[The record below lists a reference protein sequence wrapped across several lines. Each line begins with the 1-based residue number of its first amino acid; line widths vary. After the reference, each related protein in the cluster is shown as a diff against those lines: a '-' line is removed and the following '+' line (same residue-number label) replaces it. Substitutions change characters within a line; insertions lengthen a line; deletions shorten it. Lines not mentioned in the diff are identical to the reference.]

1 MEESCA
7 ELMKKVECS
16 VPRFD
21 EWKKGIRTVAEVNK
35 YERGLKSTEDWDLLP
50 QAPLGQLLRHEVR

>member
-7 ELMKKVECS
+7 KLMKKVECS

-21 EWKKGIRTVAEVNK
+21 EWKGIRTVAEVNK
-35 YERGLKSTEDWDLLP
+35 EERGLKSTED
-50 QAPLGQLLRHEVR
+50 